1 MKIGDYITAEDWNA
15 LGREKQLALR
25 DGLRFMGYRVS
36 DTCFPEEVMHIFKM
50 AYLYKSGNLASAF
63 IFRDNLG
70 DKFTIQDINQFI
82 ELTSFQV
89 TK

>member
-36 DTCFPEEVMHIFKM
+36 DTWFPEEVMHITKM
-50 AYLYKSGNLASAF
+50 AYLYKSGDLASSFYART
-63 IFRDNLG
+63 ILG
-70 DKFTIQDINQFI
+70 DRFTIQDINQFI

-89 TK
+89 S